1 MYSIKEY
8 DIFVFDFD
16 GTVMDTEF
24 YHYIAWKNVLKKEIS
39 NFDLLEDDYF
49 RMNHNLETSTF
60 RNFLKDT
67 YELHDYDRLY
77 TLKGIEYKRLI
88 NQNYVLYM
96 NSITSFFTHIKNN
109 KKIIIMVTNSS
120 KSTIEWFINNYPDL
134 NIFDEI
140 YTKENFNY
148 RKPNPECYQFIA
160 EKYKNK
166 KIIGFEDSLI
176 GIHALCQVKEIK
188 AFHIKNNNKNYYY
201 NDYIK
206 ENYNV
211 TQINNYDVFK
221 F

>member
-16 GTVMDTEF
+16 GTIMDTEF

-67 YELHDYDRLY
+67 YELNDYDRLY

-96 NSITSFFTHIKNN
+96 NSITSFFTHIKNH
-109 KKIIIMVTNSS
+109 KKKIIMVTNSS
-120 KSTIEWFINNYPDL
+120 KSIIDSFINNYPDL

-140 YTKENFNY
+140 YTK
-148 RKPNPECYQFIA
+148 RKF
-160 EKYKNK
+160 
-166 KIIGFEDSLI
+166 
-176 GIHALCQVKEIK
+176 
-188 AFHIKNNNKNYYY
+188 
-201 NDYIK
+201 
-206 ENYNV
+206 
-211 TQINNYDVFK
+211 
-221 F
+221 